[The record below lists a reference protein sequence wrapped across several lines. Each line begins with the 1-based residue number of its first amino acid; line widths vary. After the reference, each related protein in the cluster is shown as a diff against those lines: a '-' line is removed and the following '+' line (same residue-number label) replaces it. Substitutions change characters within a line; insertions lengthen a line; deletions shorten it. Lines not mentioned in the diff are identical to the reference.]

1 MEKMTKEKA
10 GASFAAGIDCSQVV
24 FGHAAEKIGI
34 DPDDAKKIA
43 SAFGGGMWAGQ
54 TCGCVTGALMAIGY
68 NFGHCKDG
76 DVETKDNMLKKKYA
90 FEEAFKVKH
99 GSLICKEIL
108 GYDLSVPEE
117 MEKIMEE
124 GLLSTLCPQIACD
137 ACEILE
143 QILEEK

>member
-24 FGHAAEKIGI
+24 FGHVAEEIGI

-68 NFGHCKDG
+68 KFGHSKDG
-76 DVETKDNMLKKKYA
+76 DVQTKDKMLQKKA
-90 FEEAFKVKH
+90 EFEEAFKAKYE
-99 GSLICKEIL
+99 SLLCKEIL
-108 GYDLSVPEE
+108 GYDLSIPEE

-124 GLLSTLCPQIACD
+124 GLLSTLCPQVACD

-143 QILEEK
+143 QVLGEK